1 MNTETM
7 IKIFGLTPYEEA
19 GLKDI
24 MRNEMKFID
33 SEDFH
38 ADDAEI
44 KLFDNAETLPKAARW
59 KNYESLTSKDSKA
72 NILLSREQENLIF
85 SQYNFARFRVATLK
99 ADIVK
104 APKKSTILEAIK
116 WRKKALDL
124 REEIVGFNMRLVV
137 NLVKK
142 YSIYK
147 IDMDDMYS
155 EAHWSLLAAID
166 GFDINRGQKFS
177 TYAYWVVIRS
187 FGKLN
192 RDRSKNAAQ
201 MDNGDLEN
209 ADLNLSGNKHSKENM
224 LYIEVLRRVLDEN
237 LANLTELELDI
248 IKARYLHHGKR
259 PSIAE
264 VGTLLNEKNYRVS
277 KCEKSGLRK
286 IKKVI
291 EQEV

>member
-24 MRNEMKFID
+24 MLHEMKFID

-38 ADDAEI
+38 ADGAEAALFSDA
-44 KLFDNAETLPKAARW
+44 NTLPDAPRW
-59 KNYESLTSKDSKA
+59 KNYDSLTAKDTKE
-72 NILLSREQENLIF
+72 NILLTREQEHVIF

-99 ADIVK
+99 ESITRV
-104 APKKSTILEAIK
+104 PKKSNILEAIK
-116 WRKKALDL
+116 WRKKALHL
-124 REEIVGFNMRLVV
+124 REEIVNFNMRLVV
-137 NLVKK
+137 NIVKK
-142 YSIYK
+142 FSVYK
-147 IDMDDMYS
+147 LDMDDMYS
-155 EAHWSLLAAID
+155 DAHWALLAAID
-166 GFDINRGQKFS
+166 GFDTNRGQKLS
-177 TYAYWVVIRS
+177 TYAYWAVIRS

-192 RDRSKNAAQ
+192 RDRSKSAAH
-201 MDNGDLEN
+201 MDNSDLET
-209 ADLNLSGNKHSKENM
+209 ADLNLSTIKHSQENM

-237 LANLTELELDI
+237 LANLSKLELDI
-248 IKARYLHHGKR
+248 LKARYLHHGKR

-264 VGTLLNEKNYRVS
+264 VGKMLDEKNYRVS
-277 KCEKSGLRK
+277 KCEQSGLRK